1 VILCSVLVLVPTGS
15 SRADEGQ
22 WTPDQIQ
29 ELDPD
34 LLAKK
39 GLALE
44 ASDLWK
50 AGGGGLM
57 RAVVNLSGCTAAFV
71 SPRGLIATN
80 HHCVYSA
87 IQGQSTV
94 EHDHLKD
101 GFVAHGPEDELEAKG
116 RTVRVIRSISD
127 VTQRVREAADQASD
141 DAARARAVEAVQKT
155 IVKECEDQSAALR
168 CQVAS
173 FYNGTSYRLFET
185 LELRDIRLVYA
196 PPTAIGDYGGKID
209 NWMWPRH
216 TGDFALAR
224 AYVGPDGE
232 PAEYFPDNVPYEP
245 KHHLRIG
252 HRGVLPGDFVAV
264 LGYPGRT
271 SRYLAATEVQRQLE
285 QRLVARVELCGKW
298 IELLEKLGREDPQVK
313 LKVAPKLKGLTNR
326 HKNARGKLDGLVRMK
341 LLARRQEE
349 DAALREWAKQQEST
363 RYTQVLDELAALSEE
378 RRATFTHDFLLGSMT
393 YGPGS
398 LAVAVDVVRRA
409 REHARPDLEREPAYM
424 DRNAKRL
431 WRAQERRLRNFDAR
445 VDTALLE
452 DLLERVGTLP
462 EEDRFLDTPPERA
475 AGIIGKTRMSDIE
488 HVKKLFDDAE
498 SSTLEASKDPL
509 VIMARRLA
517 DAIEKMESRQRI
529 ERGKELRLGPIYFEM
544 LKAVRQ
550 GPIYPDANGTLRLSY
565 ATVQGYS
572 PQDGLKATP
581 QTTLAGAIDKHT
593 GTEPFDLPKE
603 VRQLAAEGKK
613 TYWSDP
619 ELGDIPIC
627 FLSNADTTGGNSGS
641 PVINGKGELVGLN
654 FDRVWENVAGDFGY
668 SPERSRNINADVRYM
683 LWLLDDVVDA
693 GALLTELGA
702 DKLRDRP
709 VRKPRGHQDIPAAR
723 LRIGAP
729 GPPDPGCQCRA
740 NAAGPLWLAGV
751 LALFCCRRRR
761 RS

>member
-1 VILCSVLVLVPTGS
+1 VLVLLQAGS
-15 SRADEGQ
+15 ARADEGQ

-29 ELDPD
+29 EIDPD

-39 GLALE
+39 GLALK
-44 ASDLWK
+44 ASALWNDQ
-50 AGGGGLM
+50 GGGLM
-57 RAVVNLSGCTAAFV
+57 RAVVNLSGCSAAFV
-71 SPRGLIATN
+71 SSRGLIATN

-101 GFVAHGPEDELEAKG
+101 GFIAYEPEDELEAKG
-116 RTVRVIRSISD
+116 RTVSVLRSISD
-127 VTQRVREAADQASD
+127 VTERVRQAEDKVED
-141 DAARARAVEAVQKT
+141 DAARARAVEAIQKT

-185 LELRDIRLVYA
+185 LELRDVRIVYA
-196 PPTAIGDYGGKID
+196 PPSAIGDYGGKTD

-216 TGDFALAR
+216 TGDFSLAR

-232 PAEYFPDNVPYEP
+232 PADYSPDNVPYEP
-245 KHHLRIG
+245 QRHLRIG
-252 HRGVLPGDFVAV
+252 HTGVLPGDFVAV

-285 QRLVARVELCGKW
+285 QRLPATVELCGEW
-298 IELLEKLGREDPQVK
+298 IRLLESLGAEDPEVK

-326 HKNARGKLDGLVRMK
+326 QKNARGKIEGLVRMK
-341 LLARRQEE
+341 LLAHRQEE
-349 DAALREWAKQQEST
+349 HRALRDWAKKQGST
-363 RYTQVLDELAALSEE
+363 RYTEALDELAALSEE
-378 RRATFTHDFLLGSMT
+378 RRTTFSHDFLLGSMT

-409 REHARPDLEREPAYM
+409 REQQEPDLAREAAYM

-431 WRAQERRLRNFDAR
+431 WRSQERRLRNFDAGI
-445 VDTALLE
+445 DTALLE
-452 DLLERVGTLP
+452 DLLERVAALP
-462 EEDRFLDTPPERA
+462 EKERFLDTAPERA
-475 AGIIGKTRMSDIE
+475 AGIIATTSMSDVD
-488 HVKKLFDDAE
+488 HVKKLFDTAD
-498 SSTLEASKDPL
+498 SSIIEASKDPL
-509 VIMARRLA
+509 IVMARRLVE
-517 DAIEKMESRQRI
+517 AIEKMEARQRSH
-529 ERGKELRLGPIYFEM
+529 RGKELRLGPVYFEM

-572 PQDGLKATP
+572 PQDGLQAMP
-581 QTTLAGAIDKHT
+581 QTKLAGAIEKHT
-593 GTEPFDLPKE
+593 GKDPFDLPQT
-603 VRQLAAEGKK
+603 VRDLAAEGKK

-668 SPERSRNINADVRYM
+668 SPERSRNISADVRYM
-683 LWLLDDVVDA
+683 LWLLDDVIDA
-693 GALLTELGA
+693 GTLLTELGVE
-702 DKLRDRP
+702 KLRDRP
-709 VRKPRGHQDIPAAR
+709 PRKPRGDQTIPAAQ

-729 GPPDPGCQCRA
+729 GPPDPGCDCRA
-740 NAAGPLWLAGV
+740 DAKGLPWLAGV
-751 LALFCCRRRR
+751 LALACRRRSR